1 MLARVIT
8 LHFDPVAGSTVIN
21 PFLGACPRINIHPS
35 VGVGLSVWMSSLA
48 LFCWFE
54 SHLNTARGDVPDAV
68 PPTPGLL
75 EQYVMALRGLNRP
88 QGTAIAPQLEQ
99 IVPHTYQ
106 APFATHLV
114 QTSQQKT
121 TEPTRLL
128 DLAKYRLYDDLATA
142 V

>member
-1 MLARVIT
+1 
-8 LHFDPVAGSTVIN
+8 
-21 PFLGACPRINIHPS
+21 
-35 VGVGLSVWMSSLA
+35 MSSLA
-48 LFCWFE
+48 LFCRFE
-54 SHLNTARGDVPDAV
+54 SQLNTARGDVPDAV
-68 PPTPGLL
+68 PPPGLL
-75 EQYVMALRGLNRP
+75 EHYVMALRGLNRS

-106 APFATHLV
+106 APFAPHLV